1 MAVCL
6 IALRSHSEDVIV
18 GPSRRK
24 TTISSS
30 STKPQMHGFLAKH
43 LQFHIVGT
51 FIVSLGTATFCNF
64 AIAEPG
70 KKAYADFYRNY
81 DSMKDFEVKRKAGIF
96 QSAK

>member
-1 MAVCL
+1 LLLGELV
-6 IALRSHSEDVIV
+6 
-18 GPSRRK
+18 P
-24 TTISSS
+24 T
-30 STKPQMHGFLAKH
+30 MHGFLAKH